1 VARLAT
7 ENVTAITADGE
18 QLSNWGAIK
27 VSVSNWRTWAF
38 VAGYFFL
45 SLLSPYIAFD

>member
-38 VAGYFFL
+38 VAGYMV